1 MKKFTKVFSVE
12 LKLFFR
18 DFTSTFF
25 TLVMPVILLL
35 IFGSIYGN
43 KPSEVFG
50 GLGSIDVSVPAYFS
64 IIIVVAGIMNL
75 PITVVSYREKKIL
88 KRFRSTPLSPS
99 VILFAQFLLNII
111 IGFFGAAVLVILAK
125 LMYGLRFQGN
135 IFNVALAFLL
145 GCASIYSLGFF
156 LASIL
161 KTVRSISAVSFILYF
176 PMIFLSGAT
185 MPREFLP
192 KGVYR
197 ISQILPLTH
206 VVNLLRGIWS
216 GGNWGMFQ
224 KEIIILFGI
233 MIVSVVISIRI
244 FRWE

>member
-1 MKKFTKVFSVE
+1 MKKFMKVFSVE

-111 IGFFGAAVLVILAK
+111 IGFFGAVILVILAK

-135 IFNVALAFLL
+135 ILNVALAFLL
-145 GCASIYSLGFF
+145 SCASIYSLGFF

-161 KTVRSISAVSFILYF
+161 RTVRSISAVSFILYF

-206 VVNLLRGIWS
+206 VVNLLRGMWS

-224 KEIIILFGI
+224 KEIIILVSM
-233 MIVSVVISIRI
+233 MIVSVAVSVKI